1 MWGNLNFRRLVFSG
15 VGISVGFV
23 LTVTGFAAKMRGA
36 WALSKSVPA
45 KWPFFREL

>member
-1 MWGNLNFRRLVFSG
+1 MRGNLNFRRLAFSG

-23 LTVTGFAAKMRGA
+23 LTVTGFMAKMRGA